1 MEEGV
6 VWPSAGG
13 RGREGAGKPGPGY
26 FRKKKE
32 VGRWRAV
39 AARSGGGWGK
49 DVLSSPPRVGERMPG
64 PRKETIYSNN

>member
-26 FRKKKE
+26 LRKKKE
-32 VGRWRAV
+32 
-39 AARSGGGWGK
+39 GWPVQIDLQLPCNAYFFYIVHRVK
-49 DVLSSPPRVGERMPG
+49 NKENRIPWLSSG
-64 PRKETIYSNN
+64 